1 VNLSLKRPTDYNNR
15 CGVRVSRDASL
26 EIEASIDFLPNL
38 VRLGQTKTVEDIL
51 RKKFEN
57 NLLSKITRI
66 GKLQILMHTCKEAPF
81 NSLIGEARYLFVDEY
96 YRAAVASCG
105 MTVESLCIAIAK
117 ERIRDKSLKIQLKDP
132 SMSCRDKIKPL
143 KKYLRVAKSAS
154 LLHQV
159 LDVRKKYLHLHETQ
173 VLPEEILK
181 CINTLHLAVIA
192 EYGLVPANG
201 GKVRFTTKEDVEK
214 LAKEMGIRM

>member
-1 VNLSLKRPTDYNNR
+1 MRIV
-15 CGVRVSRDASL
+15 ASV
-26 EIEASIDFLPNL
+26 DFLPNL

-57 NLLSKITRI
+57 NLPSKITRI
-66 GKLQILMHTCKEAPF
+66 GKLQILMHTCMNAPF
-81 NSLIGEARYLFVDEY
+81 ASLITEARGLYVDEY

-117 ERIRDKSLKIQLKDP
+117 ERIKDKSLKMRLKNASIP
-132 SMSCRDKIKPL
+132 CRDKIKPL
-143 KKYLRVAKSAS
+143 KKYLKIAKSAS

-214 LAKEMGIRM
+214 LAKEMGIRL